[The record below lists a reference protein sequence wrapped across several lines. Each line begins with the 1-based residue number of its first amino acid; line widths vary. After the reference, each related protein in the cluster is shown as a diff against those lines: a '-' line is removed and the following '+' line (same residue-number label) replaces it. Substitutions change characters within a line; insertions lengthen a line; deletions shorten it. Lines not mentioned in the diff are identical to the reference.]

1 MGMQRSVKSS
11 QRKVRILAIR
21 IEGSTGTPSIE
32 GLDAKKFTIVDTGT
46 GHYTLT
52 LTEPFAEAPHAV
64 GNAEA
69 VDKAVTL
76 TTTASTVVVKVND
89 IDETAALSDG
99 DVQLIV
105 IGHDITDNY

>member
-1 MGMQRSVKSS
+1 MKRSIKSNQR
-11 QRKVRILAIR
+11 QVRIIAIR

-32 GLDAKKFTIVDTGT
+32 GLDANLVSIVDTGV

-52 LTEPFAEAPHAV
+52 FSNAFAAAPHAV
-64 GNAEA
+64 ASCEA
-69 VDKAVTL
+69 VDKVATVTA
-76 TTTASTVVVKVND
+76 TASGCVVKVND

-105 IGHDITDNY
+105 VGSDVTERY

>member
-1 MGMQRSVKSS
+1 MKRSIKSAQRA
-11 QRKVRILAIR
+11 VRVLAIR

-32 GLDAKKFTIVDTGT
+32 GLDANKVTIVDTGV

-52 LTEPFAEAPHAV
+52 LTEPFAEACHAV

-69 VDKAVTL
+69 VDKAVTVVC
-76 TTTASTVVVKVND
+76 TASTVVVKVND

-99 DVQLIV
+99 DVQLVI
-105 IGHDITDNY
+105 IGHDIIDNY